1 MKYKGISCGILAA
14 VCYGTN
20 PLGALPLYEEGVNT
34 SSVLFYRFSLA
45 VVMLGSMLLVERK
58 SFLLNKHELKV
69 LSSLGILFAMSSI
82 TYYQSFHFM
91 DAGIASTVLFVY
103 PVMVA
108 VIMAC
113 CFHEHITAS
122 TVIAIVA
129 ALSGIGLLSQGD
141 VTASFS
147 IVGFSLV
154 MLSALT
160 YAVYIV
166 IVNQSHI
173 QMSPVKLT
181 FYVLLF
187 CMLCLLAYSFTS
199 PELSLQL
206 PPSPRAWFYAAWL
219 GLVPTV
225 LSLVLMTVS
234 VHELGATPTAIIG
247 ALEPLTAVAIGVLI
261 FSESLTVRLVM
272 GIIIILFAV
281 ILVVVGKNHPFHFFR
296 TTIIHHRHQRNVQHL

>member
-1 MKYKGISCGILAA
+1 MKFKGVSCGVLAA

-45 VVMLGSMLLVERK
+45 VVMLGAMLLVEHK
-58 SFLLNKHELKV
+58 SLALNRHEFKV
-69 LSSLGILFAMSSI
+69 LSLLGILFALSSI

-108 VIMAC
+108 VIMAS
-113 CFHEHITAS
+113 CFHEKVTLS
-122 TVIAIVA
+122 TVLAIVFS
-129 ALSGIGLLSQGD
+129 LGGIGLLYQGD
-141 VTASFS
+141 MGSSLSLT
-147 IVGFSLV
+147 GFLLV

-166 IVNQSHI
+166 VVNQSHI
-173 QMSPVKLT
+173 RMSSMKLT

-187 CMLCLLAYSFTS
+187 CMLTLLAYSFTS
-199 PELSLQL
+199 PELTLQL
-206 PPSPRAWFYAAWL
+206 PPSQRAWGYACWL

-225 LSLVLMTVS
+225 LSLVLMTIA
-234 VHELGATPTAIIG
+234 VHEVGATSTAIMG
-247 ALEPLTAVAIGVLI
+247 ALEPMTAVAIGIMI
-261 FSESLTVRLVM
+261 FSESLTLRLAV
-272 GIIIILFAV
+272 GIIA
-281 ILVVVGKNHPFHFFR
+281 ILVAVFTIVLGKDLHMKTFLHP
-296 TTIIHHRHQRNVQHL
+296 HRRINLHNLHK